1 MDRLQIAKKIE
12 ADARQFYKRYTAG
25 LEILDDDLRMLT
37 GFGVHLHNTV
47 ADQSRVI
54 EVLTEALVKA
64 QEHLKTHQ
72 HPFETAEYQHAVDLY
87 NEIKVALA
95 EAQRIQEG
103 K

>member
-1 MDRLQIAKKIE
+1 MDQQLHRAVGNQEQDIDNGKL
-12 ADARQFYKRYTAG
+12 AG
-25 LEILDDDLRMLT
+25 YCILCQVPYPCEYIGLT
-37 GFGVHLHNTV
+37 TT

-72 HPFETAEYQHAVDLY
+72 HPFETAEYQHAVDMY
-87 NEIKVALA
+87 NEIKVALV